1 MVATYTQ
8 VMPPIDVSA
17 LQVPPQ
23 PKLWECQPPLLKIPK
38 QTAHITGEE
47 QHARRA
53 AHAGA
58 LPDILNHIQ
67 RYSQCRE
74 EGHYVL
80 NCRALPE
87 GM

>member
-38 QTAHITGEE
+38 GRLQTAHITAEE
-47 QHARRA
+47 QQARRA

-58 LPDILNHIQ
+58 LSDILNHIQ
-67 RYSQCRE
+67 ATASAER
-74 EGHYVL
+74 
-80 NCRALPE
+80 RAT
-87 GM
+87 MF

>member
-1 MVATYTQ
+1 MVASYTQ
-8 VMPPIDVSA
+8 VMPPVDVGA

-23 PKLWECQPPLLKIPK
+23 PELWECRPPLFKKLKGRP
-38 QTAHITGEE
+38 QTARITARE
-47 QHARRA
+47 QRARRA

-74 EGHYVL
+74 E
-80 NCRALPE
+80 ATIF
-87 GM
+87 